1 MLYCGEQMYFVES
14 GNGNYSKNYKQKDF
28 NTESYVNDEGP
39 EKPHKDSVAA
49 QGLAEAM
56 GWGVPI
62 RA

>member
-1 MLYCGEQMYFVES
+1 MYFVES
-14 GNGNYSKNYKQKDF
+14 GNGNYSKNYEQKDF

-49 QGLAEAM
+49 QGLAGAM

-62 RA
+62 GA